1 MGGRKLHS
9 HFACMRVRLV
19 LAWLGFGFGLVM
31 VFCIN
36 IIIIII
42 IIIAFFMILPFFLEG
57 GFRATVGN
65 QQLGTDEKE

>member
-19 LAWLGFGFGLVM
+19 LAWLGFGLVM

-36 IIIIII
+36 IIII